1 MVEEPKK
8 ILKGG
13 KEEKGRE
20 NKVDW
25 GYAKT
30 VQLRTLEQL
39 IISEIIRKMFVRYGF
54 GLTIAAGQL
63 RFKTN
68 HLKADQPYFL

>member
-8 ILKGG
+8 IKKGG

-20 NKVDW
+20 NRVDW

-30 VQLRTLEQL
+30 V
-39 IISEIIRKMFVRYGF
+39 
-54 GLTIAAGQL
+54 
-63 RFKTN
+63 
-68 HLKADQPYFL
+68 

>member
-8 ILKGG
+8 IKKSG

-20 NKVDW
+20 NRVDW

-30 VQLRTLEQL
+30 V
-39 IISEIIRKMFVRYGF
+39 
-54 GLTIAAGQL
+54 
-63 RFKTN
+63 
-68 HLKADQPYFL
+68 